1 MEAVYTIFFL
11 LLILLAVGLV
21 LSHTMTKR
29 HTLAAARS
37 PAEFG
42 LAFEEVAFKSVDG
55 LTLHGWWIPV
65 EGSTRA
71 VISLHGQGGSMDPD
85 LPNVPPLHASGF
97 NVLMFDFRA
106 HGRSEGKVSTVG
118 YLERMDLLGAV
129 EFLLKQ
135 KDMHR
140 IGVLGFSMGGIV
152 AMLTAP
158 VCEGIDAVI
167 TDSGPAWL
175 RHAVAVWGTER
186 RIPMFHR
193 TYGVPLWLA
202 SFLAWLTFFATSLRL
217 GTNLFGYEPVYWVGK
232 IAPRPILFIQ
242 GDQDQY
248 VPPRDFE
255 ALYAA
260 AGQGKE
266 AWRVAGA
273 GHCVIA
279 QLYPEEFHQRIISF
293 FNQTL

>member
-1 MEAVYTIFFL
+1 MEVVYPIFFL
-11 LLILLAVGLV
+11 LLVLLAVGLV
-21 LSHTMTKR
+21 LSHYLTRR
-29 HTLAAARS
+29 HTLGMARS

-42 LAFEEVAFKSVDG
+42 LDFEEVAFKTVDG
-55 LTLHGWWIPV
+55 LTLHGWWIPAA
-65 EGSTRA
+65 GSTRA

-85 LPNVPPLHASGF
+85 LSNVPPLHAAGY

-106 HGRSEGKVSTVG
+106 HGRSEGKVSTIG
-118 YLERMDLLGAV
+118 YLERMDLMGAV
-129 EFLLKQ
+129 DFLLKQ

-158 VCEGIDAVI
+158 VCEGIDAVV
-167 TDSGPAWL
+167 TESGPAWL
-175 RHAVAVWGTER
+175 RHAVAVWATER
-186 RIPMFHR
+186 R
-193 TYGVPLWLA
+193 VPPWI
-202 SFLAWLTFFATSLRL
+202 SPFLAWLTYFATSLRL
-217 GTNLFGYEPVYWVGK
+217 GTNLFGCEPVYWVGK
-232 IAPRPILFIQ
+232 MAPRPILFIQ

-266 AWRVAGA
+266 AWRVTGA

-293 FNQTL
+293 FNQNL